1 MILCIILDLE
11 ESYKTKLLLEDKTH
25 CKVMDLDYK
34 IRSFYLVISLTI
46 HLQDNMTYC
55 TYYHFDEIIF
65 LSLKGENQF
74 QKNNV
79 EFIRKFFFIKMLIED
94 DLIFLMDN

>member
-1 MILCIILDLE
+1 MTYNSMWMILSIILDLE

-65 LSLKGENQF
+65 LSLKGEKPIPEEQCR
-74 QKNNV
+74 
-79 EFIRKFFFIKMLIED
+79 IY
-94 DLIFLMDN
+94 